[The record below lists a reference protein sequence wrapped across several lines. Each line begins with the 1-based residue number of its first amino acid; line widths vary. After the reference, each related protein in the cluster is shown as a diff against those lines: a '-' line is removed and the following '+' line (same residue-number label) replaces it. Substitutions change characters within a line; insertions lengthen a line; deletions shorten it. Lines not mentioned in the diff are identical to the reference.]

1 MLRPTVCVYFSV
13 TPAVTPLRGQRL
25 ADPVMPH
32 RGQRRL
38 NYRSHDAV
46 SWTADGR
53 FRDAARTVDGGFED
67 PVMPHRGQRRLTD
80 PMMPHHGRRRF
91 TDSVMPHHGRWMA
104 DSVMPH
110 HGRYVAVYRFRD
122 AALWTAD
129 GRFRDAAHR
138 GRRI

>member
-25 ADPVMPH
+25 A
-32 RGQRRL
+32 
-38 NYRSHDAV
+38 
-46 SWTADGR
+46 
-53 FRDAARTVDGGFED
+53 D

-122 AALWTAD
+122 AAL
-129 GRFRDAAHR
+129 
-138 GRRI
+138 